1 VSKLK
6 KISLILCVS
15 LLIGLL
21 LNHRVQFILGGA
33 MINVGYRFQDHIK
46 HGVAHPKN
54 QTPNKMWKEIKKQN
68 KLASSIRSMFP
79 RTTHR
84 PKVAILL
91 CMDARLD
98 DDELTGDSRQLYY
111 IIRTAGSV
119 LPKVEQDML
128 ELSIEKGVEVVVLT
142 THEDCAAEK
151 ASKDKVMSKK
161 LPYLCDAVKH
171 RKKDI
176 QDFLSR
182 PSIKEKIESGKLIIV
197 NAHIDTANGMLV
209 PDTK

>member
-6 KISLILCVS
+6 KITLALCIFS
-15 LLIGLL
+15 LIGLL
-21 LNHRVQFILGGA
+21 LNHLVQFVLGGA
-33 MINVGYRFQDHIK
+33 MINIGYRFQDHIK
-46 HGVAHPKN
+46 HGVAHPEN
-54 QTPNKMWKEIKKQN
+54 QTPDRMWGEIKKQN

-91 CMDARLD
+91 CMDARLH

-119 LPKVEQDML
+119 LPNVEQDML

-151 ASKDKVMSKK
+151 ASKDKKMSKK
-161 LPYLCDAVKH
+161 LPFLCDAVKH

-176 QDFLSR
+176 RDFLAR
-182 PSIKEKIESGKLIIV
+182 PSIKEKVESGKLIIV
-197 NAHIDTANGMLV
+197 NAHIDTTNGMLV

>member
-1 VSKLK
+1 M
-6 KISLILCVS
+6 
-15 LLIGLL
+15 IGLL
-21 LNHRVQFILGGA
+21 LNHRVQFVLGGA

-46 HGVAHPKN
+46 HGVANPEN

-68 KLASSIRSMFP
+68 RLSASIRSLFP
-79 RTTHR
+79 RTKHR
-84 PKVAILL
+84 PKIAILL

-142 THEDCAAEK
+142 THQDCAAEK
-151 ASKDKVMSKK
+151 ASKDKILSKK
-161 LPYLCDAVKH
+161 LPHLCAAVKDRQKH
-171 RKKDI
+171 IKE
-176 QDFLSR
+176 FLAR
-182 PSIKEKIESGKLIIV
+182 PSINEKIKNGKLMIV
-197 NAHIDTANGMLV
+197 YAHIDPSNGMMV
-209 PDTK
+209 PDVNMSANTLSAE

>member
-1 VSKLK
+1 MSKLK

-21 LNHRVQFILGGA
+21 LNHRVQFVLGGA

-46 HGVAHPKN
+46 HGVANLENQSPK
-54 QTPNKMWKEIKKQN
+54 KMWKEIKKQN

-142 THEDCAAEK
+142 THQDCAAEK
-151 ASKDKVMSKK
+151 ASKDKVLSKK
-161 LPYLCDAVKH
+161 LPHLCAAVKH
-171 RKKDI
+171 RTKDI
-176 QDFLSR
+176 KDFVAR

-197 NAHIDTANGMLV
+197 NAHIDTTNGMLV
-209 PDTK
+209 PDKK

>member
-1 VSKLK
+1 MSKIK
-6 KISLILCVS
+6 KIGLVVCVS

-21 LNHRVQFILGGA
+21 LSHRVQFVLGGA
-33 MINVGYRFQDHIK
+33 MINLGYRFQDHVK
-46 HGVAHPKN
+46 HGVAHPEN
-54 QTPNKMWKEIKKQN
+54 QTPNKMWEEIKGQN
-68 KLASSIRSMFP
+68 KLSSSIRAMFP

-91 CMDARLD
+91 CMDSRLHD
-98 DDELTGDSRQLYY
+98 NELTGDTRQLYY

-142 THEDCAAEK
+142 THGDCAAVK
-151 ASKDKVMSKK
+151 ASKDEIMSKK
-161 LPYLCDAVKH
+161 LPYLCDAVKS

-176 QDFLSR
+176 QDFLER
-182 PSIKEKIESGKLIIV
+182 PSIKKKIETGKLIIV
-197 NAHIDTANGMLV
+197 NAHVDTTTGMLV

>member
-1 VSKLK
+1 MSKLK

-15 LLIGLL
+15 LMIGLL
-21 LNHRVQFILGGA
+21 LNHRVQFVLGGA

-46 HGVAHPKN
+46 HGVAHPEN

-91 CMDARLD
+91 CMDARLH

-128 ELSIEKGVEVVVLT
+128 ELSIEKGVEVIVLT
-142 THEDCAAEK
+142 THEDCSAEK

-161 LPYLCDAVKH
+161 LPYLCDAVKS
-171 RKKDI
+171 RQKDI
-176 QDFLSR
+176 QDFLAR
-182 PSIKEKIESGKLIIV
+182 PSIKERIESGKLIIV
-197 NAHIDTANGMLV
+197 YAHIDPKNGMMV
-209 PDTK
+209 AD